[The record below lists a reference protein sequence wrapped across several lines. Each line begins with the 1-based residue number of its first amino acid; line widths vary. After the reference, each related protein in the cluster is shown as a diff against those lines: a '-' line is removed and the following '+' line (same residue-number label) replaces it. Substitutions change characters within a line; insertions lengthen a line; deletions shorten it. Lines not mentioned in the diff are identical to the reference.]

1 MKLSE
6 QKLIEVIH
14 GGTAKGFGT
23 SMLYAVWIIF
33 LADGF
38 GYNTYQNASKLG
50 HSPKACMLNSEAVR
64 DVLLCVC
71 SSPSFCFKAN
81 Q

>member
-6 QKLIEVIH
+6 HKLIEVIH
-14 GGTAKGFGT
+14 GGTARGFGT

-38 GYNTYQNASKLG
+38 GYIPECFHHDVYKGENWVIPQKL
-50 HSPKACMLNSEAVR
+50 AC
-64 DVLLCVC
+64 
-71 SSPSFCFKAN
+71 
-81 Q
+81 